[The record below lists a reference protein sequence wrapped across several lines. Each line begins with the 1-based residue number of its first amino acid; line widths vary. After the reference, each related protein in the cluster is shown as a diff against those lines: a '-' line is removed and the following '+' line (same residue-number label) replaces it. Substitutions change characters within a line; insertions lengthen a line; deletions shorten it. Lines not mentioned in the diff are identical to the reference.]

1 MYCKKTFLSFERT
14 LNLWA
19 SIPTFPKTKK
29 SCTINELCFAF
40 IASKVK
46 PQYHFLLF
54 FPTLEKSTP
63 LAPCISFK
71 SLSLCALFSA
81 TLMVEAVCC
90 CRVGGGVLM
99 EKGTPARRPPPFP
112 FPLAALVPFAMV
124 AFGGGGGGATV
135 MPFARSRAIFSRSSF
150 LRLALKTQRWNK
162 WDEMACLSRF

>member
-1 MYCKKTFLSFERT
+1 MLLKTFASFEVTLSFT
-14 LNLWA
+14 A
-19 SIPTFPKTKK
+19 SIPTFPKKNPAP
-29 SCTINELCFAF
+29 SINFALLLLHPR
-40 IASKVK
+40 IE

-112 FPLAALVPFAMV
+112 FPFPLAEVVPFAMV

-150 LRLALKTQRWNK
+150 LRLALRKQRWK
-162 WDEMACLSRF
+162 KGGEMACLSRV